1 AIKNG
6 GHTLSKNTEFTA
18 SGGNIVLKAAYLQ
31 TLAVGNHTIT
41 FEFSGGANPTLAL
54 TVTET
59 TPDATVSPTA
69 ADYDKN
75 GGGDITLA
83 VTSDGYTLQAI
94 KNGGSTLLGNT
105 DFAVS
110 GGNIVLKAAYL
121 QTLAVGNHTITFEFS
136 GGANPTL
143 ALVVTDTTPEP
154 EPDLT
159 DTPDPE
165 PEPKPE
171 PKPPKPFPFTDV
183 LEKDW
188 YYSDVKIAYE
198 SGLINGKSDTSF
210 APDDNL
216 TYAEAVKL
224 AACMHQLYT
233 TGKVTLVPG
242 AGSDWHSTYVSYAKT
257 NNIIAKDYAWNT
269 PATRAGYMEIF
280 ASALPD
286 DALAAINV
294 VPGGK
299 IPDVP
304 MAHAQASA
312 IYKLYRA
319 GVVQGVDTVTRAC
332 NPGSNIKRSEV
343 AAILTRMMN
352 PDKRVEFTMS

>member
-1 AIKNG
+1 
-6 GHTLSKNTEFTA
+6 
-18 SGGNIVLKAAYLQ
+18 
-31 TLAVGNHTIT
+31 VGAHTIT
-41 FEFSGGANPTLAL
+41 FEFDGGMDQMLAL
-54 TVTET
+54 TVTDT
-59 TPDATVSPTA
+59 TPDASVFPTA
-69 ADYDKN
+69 AGYDKN
-75 GGGDITLA
+75 DGGDITL
-83 VTSDGYTLQAI
+83 TINLSGYNLQAI
-94 KNGGSTLLGNT
+94 KNGDYALLGNT
-105 DFAVS
+105 DFAIS
-110 GGNIVLKAAYL
+110 GTTVTLKAAYL
-121 QTLAVGNHTITFEFS
+121 QKLAAGDHTITFEFN

-154 EPDLT
+154 DSE
-159 DTPDPE
+159 PE
-165 PEPKPE
+165 PE
-171 PKPPKPFPFTDV
+171 PPKPFPFTDV

-188 YYSDVKIAYE
+188 YYNDVKTAWQ

-233 TGKVTLVPG
+233 TGKVTLTPG

-269 PATRAGYMEIF
+269 SATRAGYMEIF

-286 DALAAINV
+286 DALAAINT

-304 MAHAQASA
+304 SSHAQASA

-352 PDKRVEFTMS
+352 PDKRVEFIMS